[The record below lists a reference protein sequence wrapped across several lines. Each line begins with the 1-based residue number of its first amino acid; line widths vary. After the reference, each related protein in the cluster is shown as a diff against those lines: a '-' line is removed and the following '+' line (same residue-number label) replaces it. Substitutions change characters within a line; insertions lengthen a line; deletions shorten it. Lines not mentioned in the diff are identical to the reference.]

1 MTDNSLK
8 WRPAL
13 AIAAVAAGLIV
24 ASCEAPRPEPLA
36 PRTTGEKAK
45 PNVLPED
52 GALYESQVEK
62 PVALA
67 TGSPAPRYPDILR
80 QAGVSGE
87 ALVSFAVNANGTAD
101 TASFKV
107 IRTTHELFAT
117 AVKKVLPEMRFTPAE
132 AGGRKVKQLVEQ
144 PFTFTIVGS
153 KQPSADTSAAPGTL
167 DEIAISAVPPRKGV
181 AVIRRRN
188 EEVPATSITV
198 VVYSNDGREV
208 GRGENL
214 LQALDPQ
221 SIQSIEV
228 WKPSR
233 CPSNVTC
240 PLIKI
245 VLEKGKT
252 LGGSPP
258 IRPRRRDATIAD
270 GQESRVE
277 YPVASTMNVELL
289 TSSGEVIARWPNR
302 PGPGTINSED
312 ITASEA
318 YYGKYC
324 KAGSPCPLTRI
335 WLKPGREVAYKR
347 G

>member
-1 MTDNSLK
+1 
-8 WRPAL
+8 
-13 AIAAVAAGLIV
+13 
-24 ASCEAPRPEPLA
+24 
-36 PRTTGEKAK
+36 
-45 PNVLPED
+45 
-52 GALYESQVEK
+52 
-62 PVALA
+62 
-67 TGSPAPRYPDILR
+67 
-80 QAGVSGE
+80 
-87 ALVSFAVNANGTAD
+87 
-101 TASFKV
+101 
-107 IRTTHELFAT
+107 
-117 AVKKVLPEMRFTPAE
+117 MRFTPAE

-167 DEIAISAVPPRKGV
+167 DEIAVSAVPARKGV

-198 VVYSNDGREV
+198 VIYSNDGREV
-208 GRGENL
+208 ARGENL
-214 LQALDPQ
+214 LQAIDPQ

-233 CPSNVTC
+233 CPTNVTC

-258 IRPRRRDATIAD
+258 IRSRRRDETIAHAR
-270 GQESRVE
+270 ESRVE

-289 TSSGEVIARWPNR
+289 TSRGEVIARWPNR

-335 WLKPGREVAYKR
+335 WLKPGRELAYKR